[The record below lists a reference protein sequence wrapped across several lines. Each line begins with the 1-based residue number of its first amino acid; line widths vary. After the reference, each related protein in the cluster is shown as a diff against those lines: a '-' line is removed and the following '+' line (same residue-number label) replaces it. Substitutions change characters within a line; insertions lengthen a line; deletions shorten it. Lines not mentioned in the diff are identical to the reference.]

1 MKMLVTLINHFV
13 EYVNNIYIFF
23 KYFTIKK
30 NKNIQENTI
39 HENIYLFLHDISKQ
53 WKHNDIQDIDL
64 LCDILNIY
72 YKNKCNYNDNIE
84 PTVKKVGG
92 SLDVALAT
100 DPQVS
105 NKETYLKY
113 YMLGW
118 YMYHHI
124 EKNSQEH

>member
-1 MKMLVTLINHFV
+1 MLVTLINHFV

-72 YKNKCNYNDNIE
+72 YKNKCNYNDNIV
-84 PTVKKVGG
+84 PTCE
-92 SLDVALAT
+92 
-100 DPQVS
+100 

-118 YMYHHI
+118 YMYHYI
-124 EKNSQEH
+124 ETNSQEH